1 VAFGVAGGA
10 PVAPLLH
17 RYLWLTQMLNVAELV
32 PAAFFAWTVK
42 ECVPVELGVP
52 LITPVEESERPGGSE
67 PLVTDHSIGAVPDVV
82 RVSEYA
88 VRTCADGSEVVV
100 IVGGVAAEGSAEL
113 QERLA
118 FAQSA

>member
-1 VAFGVAGGA
+1 
-10 PVAPLLH
+10 
-17 RYLWLTQMLNVAELV
+17 MLNVPELV
-32 PAAFFAWTVK
+32 PAEFCAWTVK
-42 ECVPVELGVP
+42 EYVPVELGVP

-67 PLVTDHSIGAVPDVV
+67 PLVTAHVIGAVPDAV

-100 IVGGVAAEGSAEL
+100 IAGGVAAEGGAEL

>member
-1 VAFGVAGGA
+1 
-10 PVAPLLH
+10 
-17 RYLWLTQMLNVAELV
+17 MLNVPELV
-32 PAAFFAWTVK
+32 PAEFCAWTVK
-42 ECVPVELGVP
+42 EYVPVELGVP

-67 PLVTDHSIGAVPDVV
+67 PLVTAHVIGAVPDAV

-88 VRTCADGSEVVV
+88 VRTCADGSEVVE
-100 IVGGVAAEGSAEL
+100 IAGGVAAEGGAEL